1 MSVHIHKLRKTNQ
14 TKYNNSDDDKQEDVV
29 DRVGIIPLFQFL
41 AFLVAWNQY
50 IFILWTCGRKTSECF
65 ESGALIMPLSAFLD
79 WETAVSCIIAPC
91 LPKIFPVI
99 SHLTDGHGLVH
110 SPAGLSGGQDSDTAD

>member
-1 MSVHIHKLRKTNQ
+1 MDMWEKNFRMFWIWCPD
-14 TKYNNSDDDKQEDVV
+14 Y
-29 DRVGIIPLFQFL
+29 
-41 AFLVAWNQY
+41 
-50 IFILWTCGRKTSECF
+50 
-65 ESGALIMPLSAFLD
+65 AFLD
-79 WETAVSCIIAPC
+79 WETAVSCIIAPR